1 MILLNHDYHVVEF
14 NSRVPEYLIDW
25 LENKFGIGDGS
36 RWFLRQNRLYFK
48 DGKDHL
54 LFVLSWGDK

>member
-14 NSRVPEYLIDW
+14 NGRVPEYLISW

-36 RWFLRQNRLYFK
+36 RWFLRHNRLYFK
-48 DGKDHL
+48 DSKDHL
-54 LFVLSWGDK
+54 MFVLSWGDK